1 MLHLGSTHIYTGK
14 VEKEENEVEV
24 VQEEDFD
31 RGLAAVQR
39 SNFVDDSDVCL
50 LDILD
55 TAGQEEYSSMR
66 DQYTRQGQGFLI
78 VYSITSRSSFEEAE
92 SIYHFTLRIKDSD
105 RVPMVLCGNKA
116 DLDHNRQVSRA
127 DGEALARSLGIPF
140 FETSARTRFNV
151 EDAFFQLVREIPR
164 TGKEYK
170 LVVLGSGGVGKS
182 ALVVQFIQNHFV
194 DEYDPTIE
202 DSYRK
207 QCVIS
212 GLKRAESSG
221 AKGKEGGM
229 MSKLK
234 GLFSRPRSAS
244 SSESS
249 SGSRQRA
256 ATHTPSSSSKQT
268 KGIKISKLDPNYMC
282 LSLGTLGDSAT
293 VMTGDP
299 ISCGKCQGFFSQI
312 SQIEN
317 GVWTCEY
324 CGHHNDGIVMDEE
337 ERPKEDT
344 VEYVLTPSLV
354 SVDNAAS
361 SEAAQNAPAPKRA
374 DSTII
379 LCIDTSGSMS
389 TTIELPEIQQ
399 QWSQVRGRASANQ
412 YITRLQC
419 LQQAIVAHLERL
431 RIQEPSKKVVLLTF
445 NATVSFYGDGTHQPQ
460 AMKPNIY
467 NNWENLLDAGKGLM
481 MKGVKPISE
490 SFLQLK
496 ARVEELNEDGATA
509 LGPALSIALGI
520 ATSEKGAEI
529 IVATDGLSNLGI
541 GSLSKQGADDSFYRR
556 AGAYAKQNEST
567 ISIIGIEGTDC
578 RMDCLGIC
586 ADMTA
591 GQVNV
596 LQASELRREIRTI
609 SQNPVVATSVTAKI
623 VFPHMFSVIDPL
635 DTGKSK

>member
-344 VEYVLTPSLV
+344 VEYVLVAAPQVQVQSEKDEVQETSTSNTTPAQSSPGAVIICL
-354 SVDNAAS
+354 DN
-361 SEAAQNAPAPKRA
+361 
-374 DSTII
+374 
-379 LCIDTSGSMS
+379 SGSMS
-389 TTIELPEIQQ
+389 TPVQLPEIQQ
-399 QWSQVRGRASANQ
+399 QWSQVRGRGSEMAHTN
-412 YITRLQC
+412 RLQC

-431 RIQEPSKKVVLLTF
+431 KIQEPQKRVIFITFESSVVCHGDGSSEAKKV
-445 NATVSFYGDGTHQPQ
+445 NASIF
-460 AMKPNIY
+460 
-467 NNWENLLDAGKGLM
+467 
-481 MKGVKPISE
+481 S
-490 SFLQLK
+490 
-496 ARVEELNEDGATA
+496 NETA
-509 LGPALSIALGI
+509 LMESGKEYSSNQILSVEDSFSTLKSRVLFYIHFLYYYAI
-520 ATSEKGAEI
+520 EI
-529 IVATDGLSNLGI
+529 IS
-541 GSLSKQGADDSFYRR
+541 
-556 AGAYAKQNEST
+556 
-567 ISIIGIEGTDC
+567 SIIGLTTP
-578 RMDCLGIC
+578 R
-586 ADMTA
+586 
-591 GQVNV
+591 
-596 LQASELRREIRTI
+596 
-609 SQNPVVATSVTAKI
+609 
-623 VFPHMFSVIDPL
+623 
-635 DTGKSK
+635 